1 MLLFMKALRML
12 GRQYFRPRYANL
24 AFPIKSADA
33 RLLEE
38 RLGCRVNGK
47 ASANAIA
54 FPVDALDSPV
64 PTSDRVLFSMLGSCM
79 PQLRVEI
86 GRASWRERGWQSVE
100 GQGGAV
106 SLKKKKN
113 KKT

>member
-79 PQLRVEI
+79 PQLRV
-86 GRASWRERGWQSVE
+86 ASRSGFRSEERRVGKECVRSLNSRWSP
-100 GQGGAV
+100 V
-106 SLKKKKN
+106 S
-113 KKT
+113 

>member
-1 MLLFMKALRML
+1 MKALRML

-79 PQLRVEI
+79 PQLRVASRSGFIEQVEEI
-86 GRASWRERGWQSVE
+86 GKAPCRESVCQY
-100 GQGGAV
+100 G
-106 SLKKKKN
+106 
-113 KKT
+113 